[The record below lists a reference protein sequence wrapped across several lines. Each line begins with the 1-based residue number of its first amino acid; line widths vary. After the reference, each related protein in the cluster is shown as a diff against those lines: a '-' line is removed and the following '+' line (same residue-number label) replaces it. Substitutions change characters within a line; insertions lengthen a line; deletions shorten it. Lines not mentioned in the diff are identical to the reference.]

1 MIRNLHRWLALVF
14 GVFIL
19 WIATTG
25 VLTQSARII
34 ASSEPRPAPPP
45 AAATEAP
52 RPPQTPLRAFI
63 HTVTDLHSGEALG
76 KTGQAISLVSGLA
89 LIFFA
94 GSGLYMYVELYRGR
108 MVRVRAGKRVPGG
121 RWFWK

>member
-1 MIRNLHRWLALVF
+1 MIRNWHRWLAVVF
-14 GVFIL
+14 GIFIL

-25 VLTQSARII
+25 VLTQGARII
-34 ASSEPRPAPPP
+34 AASQPRPAETAPKAP
-45 AAATEAP
+45 EAP

-76 KTGQAISLVSGLA
+76 KTGQAISLLSGLA

-108 MVRVRAGKRVPGG
+108 MVRIRAGKRVQGG

>member
-14 GVFIL
+14 AVFIL

-25 VLTQSARII
+25 VLTQGARII
-34 ASSEPRPAPPP
+34 ASSEPKPP
-45 AAATEAP
+45 AAAPATTEAP
-52 RPPQTPLRAFI
+52 RPKPTPLRAFI

-76 KTGQAISLVSGLA
+76 KTGQAISLVTGLA

-94 GSGLYMYVELYRGR
+94 GSGLFMYVELYRGR

-121 RWFWK
+121 RWFW

>member
-1 MIRNLHRWLALVF
+1 MIRNWHRWLALVF
-14 GVFIL
+14 GAFIL

-25 VLTQSARII
+25 VLTQGARII
-34 ASSEPRPAPPP
+34 ASSQPRPAEPAPP
-45 AAATEAP
+45 AAEAP
-52 RPPQTPLRAFI
+52 RPKPTPLRAFI

-76 KTGQAISLVSGLA
+76 KTGQAISLLSGLA
-89 LIFFA
+89 LVFFA

-108 MVRVRAGKRVPGG
+108 MVRVRAGKRVQGG